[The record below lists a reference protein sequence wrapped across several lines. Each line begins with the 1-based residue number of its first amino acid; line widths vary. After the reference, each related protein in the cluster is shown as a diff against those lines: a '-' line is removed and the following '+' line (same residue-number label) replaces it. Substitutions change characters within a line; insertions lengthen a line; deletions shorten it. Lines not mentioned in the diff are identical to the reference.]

1 MTRQLRCHLLDRG
14 AHAGDQAAAA
24 DRHHHRL
31 EIRQL
36 AHQLE
41 TAGRRAECCDPALE
55 RMDGVA
61 ALGLDDPLHC
71 REQGLDVVDQDDLA
85 AECLAAGDP
94 HRIGGFWH
102 HHLGAHAAAASGPRH
117 RERMVAGADRD
128 HAAPARLRIE
138 PVDVQQRRARLEG
151 ARVLEQLELDR
162 DLRIRRQ
169 VRADAIG
176 RERCDRRRDD
186 AAGQRLGGG
195 LDLAKARRHVFG
207 SCLQESPPSV
217 RATIDVLG
225 RGAQRQEPGE
235 QEQAAGDGT
244 IDLLRVGP
252 VRHADGRRG
261 RAANPVPAPTAK
273 PMTCA
278 PMSVRSPPKPRK
290 ASSMI
295 PAPIGAQRRM
305 PPCQRTARVLQAW
318 PERMPSAA
326 NTAVEAPIA
335 VWPAPCRAAFEP
347 VAEGTCQK
355 DQEPAEAGARR
366 VGLPARRRRRRR
378 RGCSAD
384 DRARD
389 AGRAP

>member
-1 MTRQLRCHLLDRG
+1 MTRHLRCHLLDRG

-24 DRHHHRL
+24 DRHDHRL

-61 ALGLDDPLHC
+61 ALGRDDPLHC
-71 REQGLDVVDQDDLA
+71 REQGLDVVDQHDLA

-176 RERCDRRRDD
+176 SERCDRRRDD

-207 SCLQESPPSV
+207 SCLQELPPSV

-225 RGAQRQEPGE
+225 RGAERQEPGE

-252 VRHADGRRG
+252 VRHPMAGAAEQQTRSRR
-261 RAANPVPAPTAK
+261 RP
-273 PMTCA
+273 
-278 PMSVRSPPKPRK
+278 RSP
-290 ASSMI
+290 
-295 PAPIGAQRRM
+295 
-305 PPCQRTARVLQAW
+305 
-318 PERMPSAA
+318 
-326 NTAVEAPIA
+326 
-335 VWPAPCRAAFEP
+335 
-347 VAEGTCQK
+347 
-355 DQEPAEAGARR
+355 
-366 VGLPARRRRRRR
+366 
-378 RGCSAD
+378 
-384 DRARD
+384 
-389 AGRAP
+389 